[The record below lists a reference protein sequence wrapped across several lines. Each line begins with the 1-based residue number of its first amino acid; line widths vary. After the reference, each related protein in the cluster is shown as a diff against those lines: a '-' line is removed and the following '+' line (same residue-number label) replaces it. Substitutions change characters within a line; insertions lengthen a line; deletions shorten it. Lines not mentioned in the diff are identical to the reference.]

1 VYCFSKLY
9 NVFFYNSKHSKKLVN
24 KRETYLLIV
33 TMEEAGELIRACS
46 KVFRHG
52 LKKSELRNLSE
63 EAGDVQALINLLK
76 EEGLIDPDVMHK
88 KLEQRYNKH
97 K

>member
-1 VYCFSKLY
+1 
-9 NVFFYNSKHSKKLVN
+9 
-24 KRETYLLIV
+24 
-33 TMEEAGELIRACS
+33 MEEAGELIRACS

-76 EEGLIDPDVMHK
+76 EEGLIDPDIMHT

>member
-1 VYCFSKLY
+1 M
-9 NVFFYNSKHSKKLVN
+9 FFYNSKHSKKLVN
-24 KRETYLLIV
+24 ERETYLLIV

-76 EEGLIDPDVMHK
+76 EEGLIDPDIMHK